1 MCCLLLK
8 KFRTQDAKYN
18 RSSLYQVLGRVLY
31 AVGSSGFKCS
41 RGKCSLYM
49 GFLLRQGRK
58 LSDRCGIFAACS
70 AWDGRAAD
78 AIHHGGNNPG
88 YFIWTSL
95 SNIIQSVLTFS
106 FPGIVAH
113 S

>member
-1 MCCLLLK
+1 MP
-8 KFRTQDAKYN
+8 AI
-18 RSSLYQVLGRVLY
+18 SLCFNVTLS
-31 AVGSSGFKCS
+31 AVQALNALEENV
-41 RGKCSLYM
+41 LYM

-78 AIHHGGNNPG
+78 AIHHGRNNPG

-95 SNIIQSVLTFS
+95 RNIMQSVLNFS